1 MAEVSQIERVGI
13 DKLIPYINNAKIH
26 SDSQVTKIA
35 SSIREFGFVN
45 PVLIDKNFNVIAG
58 HGRIKAAEKL
68 GLDEVPCVYVEGL
81 TEAQRK
87 AYILADNKLGEFAS
101 WDLDMITNEL
111 EGLQSLDFDVELTG
125 FELERLADDWFETRT
140 RNDTSRQEGNEEYNE
155 FLDKFEAKKTTDDCY
170 TPDNVYETVADWVAK
185 EYKLD
190 KAAFIRPFKPG
201 GDYQKEDYTG
211 KVVVD
216 NPPFSILAEIEKW
229 YIEHNIKFFLF
240 APALTCLPGG
250 KRCCVVGVGFSITYE
265 NKARVATSFV
275 TNLDDAVART
285 APELYRAVRAADEE
299 NTKGNEL
306 PIYEYPD
313 NVLTSTMLSYLSKY
327 GQELRIEKKDAS
339 DKIHELDAQ
348 KELGKGLYGGGY
360 LLSEKAAAE
369 KAAAEKAAAEK
380 AITNR
385 WKLSE
390 RELEII
396 RTLG

>member
-45 PVLIDKNFNVIAG
+45 PVLIDKSFNVIAG

-155 FLDKFEAKKTTDDCY
+155 FLEKFEAKKTTDDCY
-170 TPDNVYETVADWVAK
+170 TPDNVYEAVADWVAK

-216 NPPFSILAEIEKW
+216 NPPFSILSEIRKW
-229 YIEHNIKFFLF
+229 YNEHNVKFFLF
-240 APALTCLPGG
+240 APSVSAFSGG
-250 KRCCVVGVGFSITYE
+250 GEFCAICTGASVTYE
-265 NKARVATSFV
+265 NNANVSTSFS
-275 TNLDDAVART
+275 TNLETSLART
-285 APELYRAVRAADEE
+285 APELYRVIAAADKE
-299 NTKGNEL
+299 NTKGKEI
-306 PIYEYPD
+306 PKYKYPAQ
-313 NVLTSTMLSYLSKY
+313 VMTAAMLSYLSKY
-327 GQELRIEKKDAS
+327 GQEFRVEKNEAA
-339 DKIHELDAQ
+339 KISELDAQ
-348 KELGKGLYGGGY
+348 KESGKSIYGSGY
-360 LLSEKAAAE
+360 LISEKAAAE
-369 KAAAEKAAAEK
+369 KAAAEKAARENAE
-380 AITNR
+380 ATV
-385 WKLSE
+385 WELSA

>member
-155 FLDKFEAKKTTDDCY
+155 FLDKFETKKNNGRLLHARQCVR
-170 TPDNVYETVADWVAK
+170 NRGGLGGEGVQAGQGGIHSTVQAGW
-185 EYKLD
+185 
-190 KAAFIRPFKPG
+190 R
-201 GDYQKEDYTG
+201 
-211 KVVVD
+211 
-216 NPPFSILAEIEKW
+216 
-229 YIEHNIKFFLF
+229 
-240 APALTCLPGG
+240 
-250 KRCCVVGVGFSITYE
+250 
-265 NKARVATSFV
+265 
-275 TNLDDAVART
+275 
-285 APELYRAVRAADEE
+285 
-299 NTKGNEL
+299 
-306 PIYEYPD
+306 
-313 NVLTSTMLSYLSKY
+313 
-327 GQELRIEKKDAS
+327 
-339 DKIHELDAQ
+339 
-348 KELGKGLYGGGY
+348 
-360 LLSEKAAAE
+360 LSEG
-369 KAAAEKAAAEK
+369 
-380 AITNR
+380 R
-385 WKLSE
+385 LH
-390 RELEII
+390 RQG
-396 RTLG
+396 RGG